1 MEWCGIGHQE
11 LCTSFTPHLHSWC
24 GMVWHRTLRT
34 VHIFHLTPTQLVWNG
49 VVQDIKSCAHLSPH
63 TYTAGVEWCGIGH
76 QELCTSFTSHLH
88 SWCGMVWYRTSRA
101 VHIFHLTPTQLVWN
115 GVVQDIKSCAHLSPH
130 TYTAG
135 VEWCGIGH
143 QELCTSF
150 TSHLHS
156 WCGMVWYRTSRAV
169 HIFHLTPTQLVWNGV
184 VQDIKSCAH
193 LSPHTYTAGVEW
205 CGTGHQELCTS
216 FTSHLHSWCGMVW
229 YRTSRAVH
237 IFHLTPTQL
246 VWNGVVKD
254 IKSCAHLSPHTYT
267 AGVEWCGTGHQEL
280 CTSFTSHLHSWCGMV
295 WYRTS
300 RAVHIFHL
308 TPTQLVWNGVVQD
321 IKSCAHL
328 SLHTYTAGV
337 EWCGTGHQELCTSF
351 TSHLHSWCG
360 MVWYRTSRAVHIFH
374 LTPTQLVW
382 NGVV

>member
-1 MEWCGIGHQE
+1 M
-11 LCTSFTPHLHSWC
+11 
-24 GMVWHRTLRT
+24 
-34 VHIFHLTPTQLVWNG
+34 HIFHLTPTQLVWNG

-76 QELCTSFTSHLH
+76 LEL
-88 SWCGMVWYRTSRA
+88 Y
-101 VHIFHLTPTQLVWN
+101 
-115 GVVQDIKSCAHLSPH
+115 
-130 TYTAG
+130 
-135 VEWCGIGH
+135 
-143 QELCTSF
+143 TSF

-216 FTSHLHSWCGMVW
+216 
-229 YRTSRAVH
+229 
-237 IFHLTPTQL
+237 
-246 VWNGVVKD
+246 
-254 IKSCAHLSPHTYT
+254 SPHTCT

-300 RAVHIFHL
+300 RAVHIF
-308 TPTQLVWNGVVQD
+308 
-321 IKSCAHL
+321 
-328 SLHTYTAGV
+328 
-337 EWCGTGHQELCTSF
+337 